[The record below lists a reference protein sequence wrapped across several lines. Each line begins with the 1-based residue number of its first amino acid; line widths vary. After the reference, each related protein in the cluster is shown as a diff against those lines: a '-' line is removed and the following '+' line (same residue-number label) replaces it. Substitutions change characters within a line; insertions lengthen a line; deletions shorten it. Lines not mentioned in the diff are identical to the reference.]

1 MISKIN
7 IPKKLFNLFFFINT
21 IFERTCV
28 TIWSNKEMLRYTL
41 YSRIVLNKKYLVGP
55 EKGGKS
61 VSIGFRILNREQKV
75 DPDLANQFLEL
86 PVANVS
92 DSMWRMTAGGSSLR
106 PMHKSG
112 QMAGAALTVKSR
124 PGDNLMLHKAIDMA
138 EPGDII
144 VCDAGGD
151 LTNSLMGELMLAHA
165 AKRNVGGF
173 VLNAAIRDVQ
183 AFLDVNLPVFA
194 AGVSHRGPYKDGPGE
209 INVPVAID
217 GMVIEPGDLVIGD
230 WDGVLAVPFDDV
242 QTVLELTI
250 AKQKT
255 EVNEMAEIE
264 SGTSDRS
271 WIDKTLKERGCKMP

>member
-1 MISKIN
+1 M
-7 IPKKLFNLFFFINT
+7 T
-21 IFERTCV
+21 
-28 TIWSNKEMLRYTL
+28 
-41 YSRIVLNKKYLVGP
+41 
-55 EKGGKS
+55 
-61 VSIGFRILNREQKV
+61 IGFRILERKKKV
-75 DPDLANQFLEL
+75 ALNIAKEFLTL

-92 DSMWRMTAGGSSLR
+92 DSMWRLTAGGSRLR

-112 QMAGAALTVKSR
+112 QMAGPALTVKSR

-165 AKRNVGGF
+165 MKRGVGGF
-173 VLNAAIRDVQ
+173 VLDGAVRDVE

-209 INVPVAID
+209 INVSVALD

-230 WDGVLAVPFDDV
+230 WDGVLSIPLDDV
-242 QTVLELTI
+242 DSILKKTNKKQAAEAVDM
-250 AKQKT
+250 AK
-255 EVNEMAEIE
+255 IE
-264 SGTSDRS
+264 AGEWDRS
-271 WIDKTLKERGCKMP
+271 WVDKTLKDRGCIML

>member
-1 MISKIN
+1 M
-7 IPKKLFNLFFFINT
+7 T
-21 IFERTCV
+21 
-28 TIWSNKEMLRYTL
+28 
-41 YSRIVLNKKYLVGP
+41 
-55 EKGGKS
+55 
-61 VSIGFRILNREQKV
+61 IGFRILERKRKV
-75 DPDLANQFLEL
+75 ALNIAKEFLTL

-92 DSMWRMTAGGSSLR
+92 DSMWRLTAGGSRLR

-112 QMAGAALTVKSR
+112 QMAGPALTVKSR

-165 AKRNVGGF
+165 MKRGVGGF
-173 VLNAAIRDVQ
+173 VLDGAVRDVE

-209 INVPVAID
+209 INVSVAID

-230 WDGVLAVPFDDV
+230 WDGVLSIPLDDV
-242 QTVLELTI
+242 ESILKKTNEKQAAEAVDM
-250 AKQKT
+250 AK
-255 EVNEMAEIE
+255 IE
-264 SGTSDRS
+264 AGEWDRS
-271 WIDKTLKERGCKMP
+271 WVDKTLKDRGCIMP